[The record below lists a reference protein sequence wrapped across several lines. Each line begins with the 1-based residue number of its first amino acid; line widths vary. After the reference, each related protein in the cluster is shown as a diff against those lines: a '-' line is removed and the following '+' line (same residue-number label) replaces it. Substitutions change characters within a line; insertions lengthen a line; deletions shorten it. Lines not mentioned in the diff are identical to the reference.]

1 MAAEANEEKPINQQ
15 LEELWTQN
23 GEKRG
28 VPQGIRRLL
37 NTAFT
42 NVQVSSFPDL
52 PSGKVVEIPGDSSI
66 AQAVQTLAENDIFS
80 APVTNPEASPT
91 DSWAARYKGMVD
103 YPSIILWVLEQA
115 EMAAAAFAAGSA
127 AAVGMGAGAF
137 GALGAIVLG
146 LTGPV
151 AIAGLATAAVGA
163 AIAG

>member
-1 MAAEANEEKPINQQ
+1 MDIIS
-15 LEELWTQN
+15 
-23 GEKRG
+23 
-28 VPQGIRRLL
+28 GILL
-37 NTAFT
+37 LKSESLPFVLPAF
-42 NVQVSSFPDL
+42 VIVA
-52 PSGKVVEIPGDSSI
+52 VVEIPGDSSI
-66 AQAVQTLAENDIFS
+66 AQAVQTLAENNIFS

-91 DSWAARYKGMVD
+91 DSWAARYKGIVD

-115 EMAAAAFAAGSA
+115 EMAAASFAAGSA